1 LARSIDRHTIAALRY
16 ILVNICYVGEGGVKS
31 PAEQVFFHVDLD
43 AFYASVEQLD
53 HPEHKGKP
61 VIIGALPG
69 HRGVVSACSY
79 EARVF
84 GIHSAMPI
92 SDAYRRCPQGVYMV
106 PRMKRYQELSKQV
119 MSLFEDFSPDVR
131 QISIDEATLDMT
143 GTTRLL
149 GPPVNIARELK
160 ARAVSETGLA
170 ISVGIAPN
178 RYLAK
183 LASEYDKPDGLFYVL
198 PGHEEAFL
206 DKLALK
212 DLWGLGAKTLSR
224 LEGLGIY
231 TIPELRGYPEP
242 LLQGMLGKAAG
253 TYLHRVVRGDN
264 PGIYSLAP
272 KSHSISSELTFGE
285 DTKDL
290 EAIKRA
296 FLDLSHQV
304 MFRTIS
310 ESFKSKTIHMKL
322 RLGDFTTTTSQTT
335 LQHFVSSAEEI
346 YDTVLDLLEKRWTG
360 DDPVR
365 LVGVGLT
372 ALEAADKPEQTE
384 LFEDTYE
391 KKKKVEAAVHSYHK
405 SMKGGHIVKASLLRK
420 NSRSGNPDQ

>member
-1 LARSIDRHTIAALRY
+1 M
-16 ILVNICYVGEGGVKS
+16 
-31 PAEQVFFHVDLD
+31 
-43 AFYASVEQLD
+43 EQLD
-53 HPEHKGKP
+53 HPEHRGKP

-92 SDAYRRCPQGVYMV
+92 SDAYRRCPDGVYLI
-106 PRMKRYQELSKQV
+106 PRMKRYQDLSKQV

-143 GTTRLL
+143 GTARLL
-149 GPPVNIARELK
+149 GPPENTAKELK
-160 ARAVSETGLA
+160 SRAVAETGLT
-170 ISVGIAPN
+170 ISIGIAPN

-183 LASEYDKPDGLFYVL
+183 LASEYDKPDGLCYVR
-198 PGHEEAFL
+198 PGEEEAFL

-224 LEGLGIY
+224 LGALGIG

-242 LLQGMLGKAAG
+242 TLQAMLGKAAG
-253 TYLHRVVRGDN
+253 AYLYRVVRGDN

-272 KSHSISSELTFGE
+272 KSRSISSELTFGE
-285 DTKDL
+285 DTENR

-296 FLDLSHQV
+296 LLDLSHQV
-304 MFRTIS
+304 MFRTIG
-310 ESFKSKTIHMKL
+310 ENFKSKTIHLKL

-335 LQHFVSSAEEI
+335 LGHFVSSAEEI
-346 YDTVLDLLEKRWTG
+346 YDTVLSLLEKRWNG
-360 DDPVR
+360 SDPVR

-372 ALEAADKPEQTE
+372 ALEAAGGPEQTE

-405 SMKGGHIVKASLLRK
+405 SKKGGHIVKASLLSR
-420 NSRSGNPDQ
+420 NSRTGDPDQ